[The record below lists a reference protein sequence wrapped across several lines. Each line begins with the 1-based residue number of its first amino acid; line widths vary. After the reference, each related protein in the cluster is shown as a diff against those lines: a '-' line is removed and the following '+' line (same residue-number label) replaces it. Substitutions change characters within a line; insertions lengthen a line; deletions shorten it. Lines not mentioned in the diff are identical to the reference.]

1 MSIGYHKT
9 GKMSIDT
16 ADFCEYFRRPV
27 WARIYWQYPRP
38 HRIAP
43 PYLYTHKERKVP
55 AMKIVVLRSPAIIA
69 PILRRMFGIRKE
81 KKR

>member
-38 HRIAP
+38 RKTPHR
-43 PYLYTHKERKVP
+43 KEGTP
-55 AMKIVVLRSPAIIA
+55 MKIVILRTPPLIA

>member
-1 MSIGYHKT
+1 MGAHILA
-9 GKMSIDT
+9 I
-16 ADFCEYFRRPV
+16 P
-27 WARIYWQYPRP
+27 
-38 HRIAP
+38 AP
-43 PYLYTHKERKVP
+43 PPDRPAIAYTYKERKVP